1 MCLFFSLEPLSMDN
15 AAFPFLAFSGIPSL
29 SFRFTSSY
37 LVSHPVVLLKDYIH
51 SPGRNCNTN
60 AFYSRHPHQMY
71 PYFGTKFDTR
81 EQLNAV
87 TSNQIPQLAVA
98 AAHFAGHI
106 ALRLVHDH
114 LLQLDV
120 TKYDKVIR
128 TQVAQINSQI
138 KDIKRVSFQSML
150 TSSYFLAPL

>member
-1 MCLFFSLEPLSMDN
+1 
-15 AAFPFLAFSGIPSL
+15 
-29 SFRFTSSY
+29 
-37 LVSHPVVLLKDYIH
+37 
-51 SPGRNCNTN
+51 
-60 AFYSRHPHQMY
+60 MY

-87 TSNQIPQLAVA
+87 TSDQVPQLAVT

-120 TKYDKVIR
+120 TQYDKVIR
-128 TQVAQINSQI
+128 AQVAQINNQI
-138 KDIKRVSFQSML
+138 KDIKRVSFQFML
-150 TSSYFLAPL
+150 TSSYFLVPL